1 MFCEPL
7 SGELPQL
14 DRCYSV
20 ATKMLCT
27 SAGYCYVSLSL
38 SKFGTIN
45 PKQMATSKH
54 FLQDRTVLM
63 LVSVSAFLAL
73 ATVVLVLLKLGGSG
87 GATNYI
93 ISYRASL
100 GIDRYATGTGR
111 DILSFVVAAGL
122 IFTTG
127 VTMSYRSYTVKREL
141 SLTVLA
147 LTLPLLVLLLAVS
160 DLLLRLR

>member
-1 MFCEPL
+1 
-7 SGELPQL
+7 
-14 DRCYSV
+14 
-20 ATKMLCT
+20 
-27 SAGYCYVSLSL
+27 
-38 SKFGTIN
+38 
-45 PKQMATSKH
+45 
-54 FLQDRTVLM
+54 M

-100 GIDRYATGTGR
+100 GIDRYATGTAR
-111 DILSFVVAAGL
+111 DILSFVAAAAL
-122 IFTTG
+122 IFSTG
-127 VTMSYRSYTVKREL
+127 VTMAYRSYTVKREL